1 MRQNGGFFVQNASRR
16 AYRASLMCICS
27 GLVGL
32 KSENVE
38 TVLVLQHFLK
48 GQGSPEHS
56 TKTNNE
62 ARRSGWEGV
71 GGG

>member
-1 MRQNGGFFVQNASRR
+1 
-16 AYRASLMCICS
+16 MCICS

-38 TVLVLQHFLK
+38 KVFVLQHFLK
-48 GQGSPEHS
+48 GHRSPEHS
-56 TKTNNE
+56 RKTNE
-62 ARRSGWEGV
+62 EPRIGVWEGV

>member
-1 MRQNGGFFVQNASRR
+1 
-16 AYRASLMCICS
+16 MCICS

-38 TVLVLQHFLK
+38 KVLVLQHFLK

-56 TKTNNE
+56 TKTNQYEKDRTQGSVCDTE
-62 ARRSGWEGV
+62 AFPTSLHAFV
-71 GGG
+71 TNLVFSTDF